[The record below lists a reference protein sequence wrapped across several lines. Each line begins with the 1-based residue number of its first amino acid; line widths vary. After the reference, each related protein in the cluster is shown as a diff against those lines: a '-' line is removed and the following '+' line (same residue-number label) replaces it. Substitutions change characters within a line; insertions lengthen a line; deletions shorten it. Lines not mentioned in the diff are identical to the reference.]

1 MSAAP
6 TPTAEAVAPEK
17 SKEQILFER
26 AHNKQLEVLTAV
38 FGKDVGKGTESK
50 YTSYVRHAKVDGE
63 IWISLRE
70 RVSRNSLAAL
80 IGGESRIDALRN
92 CVEYLDDSGHDYLFA
107 RVDYFASEEKFV
119 QLLVAGAERDD
130 NDFTDAIDTISDLIN
145 VPTSATVW
153 PEAPGDVISFGKAM
167 LLLHSAA
174 RTKTPLLVIG
184 SDALV
189 VPTRVYI
196 GHSMFG
202 RFIAI
207 EAKDARVCYGD
218 KLAKAEMY
226 FRVPEHDRMTLGD
239 LPMRATTKE
248 KIAEIVARNK
258 AVVQMFAE
266 NKGILHRQFNGV
278 GYEAG
283 FWGTRLKFQVDSRV
297 VFDTEGAFKQNHSNA
312 STLLNLF
319 NLDLQTRDDDSTEY
333 DEGATELAIA
343 QLQPLALFYDLSASR
358 WRIGRFDDSR
368 EITFRE
374 NAFDQLVLD
383 EGRKRLIKALTSH
396 HAKTGNV
403 DIIDNKGGGAIF
415 MLDGAPGTGKTL
427 TAEATAEVQKRVLY
441 KVGLGD
447 LGTSPSELEKALQ
460 RILGLAARW
469 DAVLLIDEAD
479 VFMEK
484 RDANNIQRNALV
496 AVFLRLLE
504 YYNGIMFL
512 TTNRGNNFDP
522 AFRSRVTLAIHYKRP
537 TQEGRFTIWTN
548 LLKNRGL
555 SLSTAE
561 IEALASVDING
572 REIKNAINSAG
583 ALAAEDGMVVNAS
596 HIREILDCQS
606 TFDREVSGERE

>member
-1 MSAAP
+1 MSA
-6 TPTAEAVAPEK
+6 TPTTNAAPEK

-26 AHNKQLEVLTAV
+26 AKEKQLEAVIAV
-38 FGKDVGKGTESK
+38 FGKDVSKGTESK
-50 YTSYVRHAKVDGE
+50 HTDYVRYAQVNGE
-63 IWISLRE
+63 TWISLRE
-70 RVSRNSLAAL
+70 RVSRHTIASLVA
-80 IGGESRIDALRN
+80 GENRIDALRN
-92 CVEYLDDSGHDYLFA
+92 A
-107 RVDYFASEEKFV
+107 VDYMDDEGRDFLFV
-119 QLLVAGAERDD
+119 RVNQFSTEARFVDLLVACAERDD
-130 NDFTDAIDTISDLIN
+130 GDVTDAVDTISELIE
-145 VPTSATVW
+145 VPPGAGEW
-153 PEAPGDVISFGKAM
+153 PEDPEAPLAFGEAM

-184 SDALV
+184 SDSLV
-189 VPTRVYI
+189 VPSRVQI

-202 RFIAI
+202 RYISI
-207 EAKDARVCYGD
+207 EARDARVCYGE
-218 KLAKAEMY
+218 KLAKCQMY
-226 FRVPEHDRMTLGD
+226 FRVPEHANLCLAD
-239 LPMRATTKE
+239 LPMRQASQK
-248 KIAEIVARNK
+248 KMDEIVARNK
-258 AVVQMFAE
+258 VIVNAFRE
-266 NKGILHRQFNGV
+266 NKGNMHRQFNGV
-278 GYEAG
+278 GYESG
-283 FWGTRLKFQVDSRV
+283 FWGSRLKFQVDSRV
-297 VFDTEGAFKQNHSNA
+297 VFDTEGAFKQNHGNA
-312 STLLNLF
+312 SGLLNLF
-319 NLDLQTRDDDSTEY
+319 NLDLQTRDDDSTDY
-333 DEGATELAIA
+333 DDGSPELAIA
-343 QLQPLALFYDLSASR
+343 QLQPLALFYDLSAGR
-358 WRIGRFDDSR
+358 WRVGRFDDSR
-368 EITFRE
+368 EIAFRE

-383 EGRKRLIKALTSH
+383 DGRKRLIKALTSH
-396 HAKTGNV
+396 HAKSSNV

-447 LGTSPSELEKALQ
+447 LGTSPDQLEKALQ

-555 SLSTAE
+555 EFSTAE

-583 ALAAEDGMVVNAS
+583 ALAAEDGLEVNVS
-596 HIREILDCQS
+596 HIREILECQA
-606 TFDREVSGERE
+606 TFDKEVKAERE